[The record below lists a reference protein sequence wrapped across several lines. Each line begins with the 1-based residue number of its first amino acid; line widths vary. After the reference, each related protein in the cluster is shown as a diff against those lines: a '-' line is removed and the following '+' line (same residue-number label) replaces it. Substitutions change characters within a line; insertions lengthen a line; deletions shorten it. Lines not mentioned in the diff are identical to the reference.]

1 MKKQGQSTIQALYRR
16 RSGSQ
21 LVEFALVVP
30 IFMIVLFG
38 ICQYALF
45 FWAYITIRTASAIGA
60 RQAIISPG
68 NYALIQTA
76 AKNAVNAPPLLDSN
90 SPSLVVN
97 VTSNLSTGTLVTS
110 VQVSY
115 KFPVLIPYV
124 LPPFTRAGGT
134 NKTISA
140 TTIVQ

>member
-1 MKKQGQSTIQALYRR
+1 MKKKGQSRGLAFYRR

-45 FWAYITIRTASAIGA
+45 FWGYITIRTASAIGA

-68 NYALIQTA
+68 NVALITSVAQSA
-76 AKNAVNAPPLLDSN
+76 ANAPPLLQSN
-90 SPSLVVN
+90 QVHVL
-97 VTSNLSTGTLVTS
+97 VTSNNTTGTLITS

-115 KFPVLIPYV
+115 NFPVFIPYV
-124 LPPFTRAGGT
+124 LPPF
-134 NKTISA
+134 
-140 TTIVQ
+140 

>member
-1 MKKQGQSTIQALYRR
+1 MKKQGQSSQALYRR

-45 FWAYITIRTASAIGA
+45 FWGYITIRTASAIGA

-68 NYALIQTA
+68 NVALITTA

-90 SPSLVVN
+90 SPSLVVT
-97 VTSNLSTGTLVTS
+97 VTSNLTTGTLITS

-124 LPPFTRAGGT
+124 LPPFTRAGST
-134 NKTISA
+134 NKMISA